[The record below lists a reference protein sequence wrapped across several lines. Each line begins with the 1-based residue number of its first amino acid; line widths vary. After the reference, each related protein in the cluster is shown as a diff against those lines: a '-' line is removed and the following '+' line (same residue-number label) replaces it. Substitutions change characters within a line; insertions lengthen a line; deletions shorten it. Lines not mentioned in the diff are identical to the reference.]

1 MARAVARQCQ
11 MDPKVYL
18 PLLKT
23 FEDLGQR
30 GGRGVGVGGAGVG
43 VGAGGRVVG
52 VGVSPCRACKG

>member
-1 MARAVARQCQ
+1 MGCRQ
-11 MDPKVYL
+11 DKWS
-18 PLLKT
+18 
-23 FEDLGQR
+23 QR